1 MRAVYY
7 RRGGR
12 RPVRRYFACIGVAV
26 LGIGAGIAG
35 SVLWPWGFAPAPHS
49 LEVAQEPMPGLLLMS
64 GEDAAVVQA
73 DTLRHH
79 GPPPMAAGSVL
90 FIRGS
95 RHGRMAL
102 RVVCING
109 GVLQIGAEPAIA
121 WKRTGTSISDLI
133 GAAASVEHH
142 LLRDLPAVLT

>member
-1 MRAVYY
+1 MSRAYVNP
-7 RRGGR
+7 RRA
-12 RPVRRYFACIGVAV
+12 PVLRWLLCTAGCVAGIG
-26 LGIGAGIAG
+26 LGIGG
-35 SVLWPWGFAPAPHS
+35 SMLAPWGWAHPPHS
-49 LEVAQEPMPGLLLMS
+49 LDVEQEPAPGVLLLS

-102 RVVCING
+102 RVVCISG
-109 GVLQIGAEPAIA
+109 GVLQIGAEPAIT
-121 WKRTGTSISDLI
+121 WTPTGTSIGDLI
-133 GAAASVEHH
+133 GVAACAEHH